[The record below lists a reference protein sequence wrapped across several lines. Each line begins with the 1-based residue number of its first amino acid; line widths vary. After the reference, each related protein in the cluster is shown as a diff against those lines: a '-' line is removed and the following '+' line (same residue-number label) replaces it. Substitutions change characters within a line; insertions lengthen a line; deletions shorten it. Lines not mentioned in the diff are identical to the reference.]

1 MLLSDT
7 VKAMEAMVAERG
19 TEVTEWNDGR
29 RLDDLSKRV
38 DDLGARMDLGFAQ
51 VHQDIQELNGRF
63 DALQR
68 TRVQMMTV
76 MLAALIG
83 FIATQI

>member
-1 MLLSDT
+1 
-7 VKAMEAMVAERG
+7 MEAAVAEKEAG
-19 TEVTEWNDGR
+19 MTEWNDG

-38 DDLGARMDLGFAQ
+38 DDLATRVDLGFAR
-51 VHQDIQELNGRF
+51 VHEDIRELNGRF

-68 TRVQMMTV
+68 TLVQMTMV
-76 MLAALIG
+76 MIAALIG

>member
-1 MLLSDT
+1 
-7 VKAMEAMVAERG
+7 MEAAVAEKEAG
-19 TEVTEWNDGR
+19 MTEWNDG

-38 DDLGARMDLGFAQ
+38 DELGTRMDLGFAQ
-51 VHQDIQELNGRF
+51 VHEDIRELHGRF

-68 TRVQMMTV
+68 TLVQMTTV
-76 MLAALIG
+76 MIAALIG

>member
-1 MLLSDT
+1 
-7 VKAMEAMVAERG
+7 MEAAVAEKEAG
-19 TEVTEWNDGR
+19 MSEWNDG

-38 DDLGARMDLGFAQ
+38 DDLANRVDVGFAQ
-51 VHQDIQELNGRF
+51 VHEDIRALHGRF

-68 TRVQMMTV
+68 TLVSG

>member
-1 MLLSDT
+1 M
-7 VKAMEAMVAERG
+7 
-19 TEVTEWNDGR
+19 TEWNDGR
-29 RLDDLSKRV
+29 LDDLSNRV
-38 DDLGARMDLGFAQ
+38 GSGFARMDKQFEM
-51 VHQDIQELNGRF
+51 VHEDIRALHGRF

-68 TRVQMMTV
+68 TLVSG

>member
-1 MLLSDT
+1 
-7 VKAMEAMVAERG
+7 MEAAVAKKEAG
-19 TEVTEWNDGR
+19 MTEWNDG

-38 DDLGARMDLGFAQ
+38 DDGFARMDRQFEL
-51 VHQDIQELNGRF
+51 VHEDIRALQGRF

-68 TRVQMMTV
+68 TVV
-76 MLAALIG
+76 SGMLAALIG